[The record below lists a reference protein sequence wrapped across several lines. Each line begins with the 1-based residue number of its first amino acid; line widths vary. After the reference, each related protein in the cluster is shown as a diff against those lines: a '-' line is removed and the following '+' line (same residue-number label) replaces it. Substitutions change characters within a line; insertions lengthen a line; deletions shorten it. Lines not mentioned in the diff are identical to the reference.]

1 MLSKLAEKAKN
12 NVWLIRT
19 KLAMAKVSFYTVVLV
34 LIFTAENSHVVDGFR
49 KLSVSCDPGTH
60 ECNDGS
66 GCYTD
71 DQQCNDVRD
80 CNDGSDEDNHHCGKL
95 NYVTKALYNFY

>member
-1 MLSKLAEKAKN
+1 
-12 NVWLIRT
+12 
-19 KLAMAKVSFYTVVLV
+19 MAKVSFYTVVLV

-95 NYVTKALYNFY
+95 NYVIKALYNFYDEISIG